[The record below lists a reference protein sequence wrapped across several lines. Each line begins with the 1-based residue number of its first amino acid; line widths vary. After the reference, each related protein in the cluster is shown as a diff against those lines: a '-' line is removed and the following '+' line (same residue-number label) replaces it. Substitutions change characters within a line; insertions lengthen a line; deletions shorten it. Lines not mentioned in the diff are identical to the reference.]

1 MPSSSRVTCSGVTLM
16 SLRPVCQTFAD
27 LRLVIQQKDTAVL
40 KELNLCF
47 KLNTEL
53 HSDSEKKSQIESL
66 KQEISS
72 LKEQIIQQQQELHT
86 KTVQVRKPGCKTLN
100 NHFAII

>member
-16 SLRPVCQTFAD
+16 SLRPVRHKPLLILAERYSSNIRIGSF
-27 LRLVIQQKDTAVL
+27 
-40 KELNLCF
+40 CF
-47 KLNTEL
+47 KFNTEL
-53 HSDSEKKSQIESL
+53 RSDGEKKSQIENL

-86 KTVQVRKPGCKTLN
+86 KTVQVRKPGG
-100 NHFAII
+100 